1 MPTFPFSPGQCLLA
15 KGPSETC
22 GMLWVDTLGYLGGG
36 WGRGVQI
43 LFHEAG
49 NPKHKDPVFREE
61 KGESVN
67 ALTKTK

>member
-1 MPTFPFSPGQCLLA
+1 
-15 KGPSETC
+15 
-22 GMLWVDTLGYLGGG
+22 MLWVDTLGYLGGG